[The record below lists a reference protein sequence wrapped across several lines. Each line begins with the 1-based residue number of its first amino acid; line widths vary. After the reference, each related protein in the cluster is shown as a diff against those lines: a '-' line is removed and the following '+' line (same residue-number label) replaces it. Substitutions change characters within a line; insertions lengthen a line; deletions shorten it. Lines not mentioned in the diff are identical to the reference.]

1 MICYTRASANMM
13 MLHHVQLWPNLFS
26 PTVPCVCAPVWGI
39 EGVVVAGWSCPHTET
54 CSSWQIKMNSVV
66 FGSGSPFIIFHF
78 AQRASQTSAAACH
91 VKTLY
96 QALTA
101 PPMHTHAHTHSTH
114 GSYTLHLRS
123 HPPLTVL
130 HMWRTYVVICLTTNP
145 LSKTLCTLR
154 CFLIPSSSHISHL
167 VSNQSSYS
175 SVLPLIWL
183 RSATCLLSHLTFIRK
198 ALILRPRSFRGF
210 PYSKV
215 CLQFY
220 SQT

>member
-1 MICYTRASANMM
+1 M
-13 MLHHVQLWPNLFS
+13 
-26 PTVPCVCAPVWGI
+26 
-39 EGVVVAGWSCPHTET
+39 VAGWSCPHTGP
-54 CSSWQIKMNSVV
+54 CGSWQIKMNSVL

-130 HMWRTYVVICLTTNP
+130 HMWGAYVVICLTTTP
-145 LSKTLCTLR
+145 LSTTLCTLR
-154 CFLIPSSSHISHL
+154 GFLIPSSSLISHL

-175 SVLPLIWL
+175 SVLPLIWWS
-183 RSATCLLSHLTFIRK
+183 SATCLLSHLTFIRK
-198 ALILRPRSFRGF
+198 ALILGCRSLSGF
-210 PYSKV
+210 PHSKV
-215 CLQFY
+215 CLCVSAFTVRPDTYRRFY
-220 SQT
+220 LI